1 MKKKKALMIVLAVL
15 ALGLA
20 GLMLSGCDGDKELA
34 APTGLEITNDVLTWK
49 AVEGADGY
57 TVEINGEEYKT
68 KNNSLDLFEITNKYG
83 TYEIRVAADSVTE
96 GVLSSDWSEQT
107 SLTLTMPDWLQ
118 VYQTADER
126 GFELCVVDKTKAQG
140 KLIVPS
146 FINGKAVVGIRANG
160 FYECTGLTGLILPDT
175 VEYIDVNAFL
185 GCKELTRVRWSAG
198 LRKINTGAFDYTG
211 LETLVLPEGVTFLGA
226 NAFGHAKLKSV
237 SLPSTVAKMTESN
250 EKSDANPF
258 AFCENL
264 EEIYVAEGNKAYKS
278 DGNCVMRREDNTL
291 VAGCKASKIPSYT
304 EHIGRFAFQGAALE
318 SVALPEGV
326 TSIEDYAFAHN
337 DRLKEITLPQ
347 SLTSIGKA
355 VFFWCTALGKI
366 AIPDGVT
373 SVGDNAFSTCVSL
386 KELALGAELLS
397 AGCGLTEFCVAL
409 EKITVSENNESFS
422 GEGNCLTRKADNTVI
437 AGCASSKIPA
447 GTEQI
452 GEYAFCGQTQLGA
465 IDFPDGLKNIGHYAF
480 SCTGLKE
487 LKLPRGLQR
496 IGVSAFANCIE
507 LEYVQIPDS
516 VTDVGSKAFV
526 CEQEI
531 GIHYYVCTSMTAV
544 ITDSLTELK
553 EETFISSC
561 TIYTSHTAMP
571 DGWKNALLVD
581 GFRQAPKVV
590 WGCELALDDDGLP
603 YVVSAP
609 LNLHEV
615 TAHYLAT
622 SITGYAPERNG
633 WVFKGW
639 ATEPQGEAE
648 FVPQKTELGFNLIEW
663 PERLDFRLKLE
674 TAGLDVR
681 VLLYLYHKRYEK
693 QKNSIGQE
701 QLEQLYESGTERLYA
716 VWEKI

>member
-1 MKKKKALMIVLAVL
+1 MKKKKALVIVLAVL
-15 ALGLA
+15 LLGLA
-20 GLMLSGCDGDKELA
+20 GLVLSGCDGDRELA

-57 TVEINGEEYKT
+57 TVEVNGEEYKT

-118 VYQTADER
+118 VYQTADEK

-146 FINGKAVVGIRANG
+146 FIDGKAVVGIKANG
-160 FYECTGLTGLILPDT
+160 FYECAGLTGLILPDT
-175 VEYIDVNAFL
+175 VEYIDANAFF
-185 GCKELTRVRWSAG
+185 GCEELTRVRWSAG
-198 LRKINTGAFDYTG
+198 LRKINSGAFDCTG
-211 LETLVLPEGVTFLGA
+211 LETLVLPEGVTFLGG

-237 SLPSTVAKMTESN
+237 SLPSTVAKMTATN

-347 SLTSIGKA
+347 SLTSIGNDA
-355 VFFWCTALGKI
+355 FLWCAALESI
-366 AIPDGVT
+366 ALPDGVT
-373 SVGDNAFSTCVSL
+373 SVGDKAFSTCVSL
-386 KELALGAELLS
+386 KELSLGAELLN
-397 AGCGLTEFCVAL
+397 AGYGLTEFCVAL

-465 IDFPDGLKNIGHYAF
+465 IDFPDGLKKIGHYAF

-531 GIHYYVCTSMTAV
+531 GIYYDCTSMTAV

-553 EETFISSC
+553 EETFISLC

-590 WGCELALDDDGLP
+590 WGCELALDEDGLP

-648 FVPQKTELGFNLIEW
+648 FVPQKTELEFNPVL
-663 PERLDFRLKLE
+663 PERLDFRLS
-674 TAGLDVR
+674 TAMLDVR
-681 VLLYLYHKRYEK
+681 VLLYFYHKTYEK
-693 QKNSIGQE
+693 QINSIGQE
-701 QLEQLYESGTERLYA
+701 QREQLYESGTERLYA

>member
-20 GLMLSGCDGDKELA
+20 GLMLSGCERDRELA
-34 APTGLEITNDVLTWK
+34 VPTGLEITNDVLTWK

-68 KNNSLDLFEITNKYG
+68 QTNSLDLFEITNKYG

-160 FYECTGLTGLILPDT
+160 FYECTGVTGLILPDT
-175 VEYIDVNAFL
+175 VEYIDVNAFE
-185 GCKELTRVRWSAG
+185 GCEKLTRVRWSAG
-198 LRKINTGAFDYTG
+198 LRKINTGAFDRTG
-211 LETLVLPEGVTFLGA
+211 LETLVLPEGVTFLGG

-237 SLPSTVAKMTESN
+237 SLPSTVAKMTATN

-291 VAGCKASKIPSYT
+291 VVGCKASKIPSYT

-347 SLTSIGKA
+347 SLTSIGKYA
-355 VFFWCTALGKI
+355 FLWCAALESI
-366 AIPDGVT
+366 ALPDGVT
-373 SVGDNAFSTCVSL
+373 SVGNNAFSTCISL
-386 KELALGAELLS
+386 KELALGAELLN

-422 GEGNCLTRKADNTVI
+422 DEGNCLTRKADNTVI

-531 GIHYYVCTSMTAV
+531 GIYYDCTSMTAV

-553 EETFISSC
+553 EETFISLC

-590 WGCELALDDDGLP
+590 WGCELALDEDGLP

-648 FVPQKTELGFNLIEW
+648 FVPQKTELEFNPVL
-663 PERLDFRLKLE
+663 PERLDFRLS
-674 TAGLDVR
+674 TAMLDVR
-681 VLLYLYHKRYEK
+681 VLLYFYHKTYEK
-693 QKNSIGQE
+693 QINSIGQE
-701 QLEQLYESGTERLYA
+701 QREQLYESGTERLYA

>member
-20 GLMLSGCDGDKELA
+20 GLMLSGCERDRELA
-34 APTGLEITNDVLTWK
+34 VPTGLEITNDVLTWK

-68 KNNSLDLFEITNKYG
+68 QTNSLDLFEITNKYG

-160 FYECTGLTGLILPDT
+160 FYECTGVTGLILPDT
-175 VEYIDVNAFL
+175 VEYIDVNAFE
-185 GCKELTRVRWSAG
+185 GCEKLTRVRWSAG
-198 LRKINTGAFDYTG
+198 LRKINTGAFDRTG

-237 SLPSTVAKMTESN
+237 SLPSTVAKMTATN

-355 VFFWCTALGKI
+355 VFFWCAALGKI

-496 IGVSAFANCIE
+496 IGSHAFGNCIE

-531 GIHYYVCTSMTAV
+531 GIYYDCTSMTAV

-553 EETFISSC
+553 EETFISLC

-590 WGCELALDDDGLP
+590 WGCELALDEDGLP

-648 FVPQKTELGFNLIEW
+648 FVPQKTELEFNPVL
-663 PERLDFRLKLE
+663 PERLDFRLS
-674 TAGLDVR
+674 TAMLDVR
-681 VLLYLYHKRYEK
+681 VLLYFYHKTYEK
-693 QKNSIGQE
+693 QINSIGQE
-701 QLEQLYESGTERLYA
+701 QREQLYESGTERLYA

>member
-20 GLMLSGCDGDKELA
+20 GLMLSGCERDRELA

-68 KNNSLDLFEITNKYG
+68 QNNSLDLFEITNKYG
-83 TYEIRVAADSVTE
+83 AYEIRVAADSVTE

-160 FYECTGLTGLILPDT
+160 FYECTGVTGLILPDT
-175 VEYIDVNAFL
+175 VEYIDVNAFE
-185 GCKELTRVRWSAG
+185 GCEKLTRVRWSAG
-198 LRKINTGAFDYTG
+198 LRKINTGAFDRTG

-326 TSIEDYAFAHN
+326 TSIEDYAFARN

-355 VFFWCTALGKI
+355 VFFWCTALESI
-366 AIPDGVT
+366 ALPDGVT

-422 GEGNCLTRKADNTVI
+422 DEGNCLTRKADNTVI

-531 GIHYYVCTSMTAV
+531 GIYYDCTSMTAV

-553 EETFISSC
+553 EETFISLC

-590 WGCELALDDDGLP
+590 WGCELALDEDGLP

-648 FVPQKTELGFNLIEW
+648 FVPQKTELEFNPVL
-663 PERLDFRLKLE
+663 PERLDFRLS
-674 TAGLDVR
+674 TAMLDVR
-681 VLLYLYHKRYEK
+681 VLLYFYHKTYEK
-693 QKNSIGQE
+693 QINSIGQE
-701 QLEQLYESGTERLYA
+701 QREQLYESGTERLYA

>member
-1 MKKKKALMIVLAVL
+1 MKKKKALVIVLAVL
-15 ALGLA
+15 LLGLA
-20 GLMLSGCDGDKELA
+20 GLVLSGCDGDRELA

-57 TVEINGEEYKT
+57 TVEVNGEEYKT
-68 KNNSLDLFEITNKYG
+68 QNNSLDLFEITNKYG
-83 TYEIRVAADSVTE
+83 AYEIRVAADSVTE

-118 VYQTADER
+118 VYQTADEK

-146 FINGKAVVGIRANG
+146 FIDGKAVVGIKANG
-160 FYECTGLTGLILPDT
+160 FYECAGLTGLILPDT
-175 VEYIDVNAFL
+175 VEYIDVNAFS
-185 GCKELTRVRWSAG
+185 GCEKLTRVRWSAG
-198 LRKINTGAFDYTG
+198 LRKINSGAFDRTG
-211 LETLVLPEGVTFLGA
+211 LETLVLPEGVTFLGG

-237 SLPSTVAKMTESN
+237 SLPSTVAKMTATN

-347 SLTSIGKA
+347 SLTSIGNDA
-355 VFFWCTALGKI
+355 FLWCAALESI
-366 AIPDGVT
+366 ALPDGVT
-373 SVGDNAFSTCVSL
+373 SVGDKAFSTCVSL
-386 KELALGAELLS
+386 KELSLGAELLN
-397 AGCGLTEFCVAL
+397 AGYGLTEFCVAL

-437 AGCASSKIPA
+437 AGCASSKNPA

-465 IDFPDGLKNIGHYAF
+465 IDFPDGLKKIGHYAF

-507 LEYVQIPDS
+507 LEHVQIPDS

-531 GIHYYVCTSMTAV
+531 GIYYDCTSMTAV

-590 WGCELALDDDGLP
+590 WGCELALDEDGLP

-648 FVPQKTELGFNLIEW
+648 FVPQKTELEFNPVL
-663 PERLDFRLKLE
+663 PERLDFRLA
-674 TAGLDVR
+674 TISILDVR
-681 VLLYLYHKRYEK
+681 VLLYFYDKTYEK
-693 QKNSIGQE
+693 QINSIGQE
-701 QLEQLYESGTERLYA
+701 QREQLYESGTERLYA

>member
-20 GLMLSGCDGDKELA
+20 GLMLSGCERDRELA

-68 KNNSLDLFEITNKYG
+68 QNNSLDLFEITNEYG

-160 FYECTGLTGLILPDT
+160 FYECTGVTGLILPDT
-175 VEYIDVNAFL
+175 VEYIDVNAFE
-185 GCKELTRVRWSAG
+185 GCEKLTRVRWSAG
-198 LRKINTGAFDYTG
+198 LRKINTGAFDRTG
-211 LETLVLPEGVTFLGA
+211 LETLVLPEGVTFLGE

-237 SLPSTVAKMTESN
+237 SLPSTVAKMTGTN

-258 AFCENL
+258 AYCENL

-291 VAGCKASKIPSYT
+291 VVGCKKSKIPSYT
-304 EHIGRFAFQGAALE
+304 EHIGCCAFQGVALE

-355 VFFWCTALGKI
+355 VFFWCAALESI
-366 AIPDGVT
+366 ALPDGVT
-373 SVGDNAFSTCVSL
+373 SVGDKAFSSCISL
-386 KELALGAELLS
+386 KELALGAELLN
-397 AGCGLTEFCVAL
+397 AGYGLTEFCVAL

-422 GEGNCLTRKADNTVI
+422 GEGNCLTRKADSTVI

-465 IDFPDGLKNIGHYAF
+465 IDFPDGLKKIGHYAF

-507 LEYVQIPDS
+507 LEHVQIPDS
-516 VTDVGSKAFV
+516 VTYIGTNAFV

-531 GIHYYVCTSMTAV
+531 GTYYVCTSMTAV

-648 FVPQKTELGFNLIEW
+648 FVPQKTELEFNPVL
-663 PERLDFRLKLE
+663 PERLDFRLS
-674 TAGLDVR
+674 TARLDVR
-681 VLLYLYHKRYEK
+681 VLLYFYDKTYEK
-693 QKNSIGQE
+693 QINSIGQE
-701 QLEQLYESGTERLYA
+701 QREQFYESGAERLYA

>member
-1 MKKKKALMIVLAVL
+1 MKKKKALVIVLAVL
-15 ALGLA
+15 LLGLA
-20 GLMLSGCDGDKELA
+20 GLVLSGCDGDRELA

-57 TVEINGEEYKT
+57 TVEVNGEEYKT
-68 KNNSLDLFEITNKYG
+68 QNNSLDLFEITNKYG

-118 VYQTADER
+118 VYQTADEK

-146 FINGKAVVGIRANG
+146 FIDGKAVVGIKANG
-160 FYECTGLTGLILPDT
+160 FYECAGLTGLILPDT
-175 VEYIDVNAFL
+175 VEYIDANAFF
-185 GCKELTRVRWSAG
+185 GCEKLTRVRWSAG
-198 LRKINTGAFDYTG
+198 LRKINSGAFDCTG
-211 LETLVLPEGVTFLGA
+211 LETLVLPEGVTFLGG

-237 SLPSTVAKMTESN
+237 SLPSTVAKMTATN

-347 SLTSIGKA
+347 SLTSIGKYA
-355 VFFWCTALGKI
+355 FLWCAALESI
-366 AIPDGVT
+366 ALPDGVT
-373 SVGDNAFSTCVSL
+373 SVGNNAFSTCISL

-465 IDFPDGLKNIGHYAF
+465 IDFPDGLKKIGHYAF

-496 IGVSAFANCIE
+496 IGSHAFGNCIE

-531 GIHYYVCTSMTAV
+531 GIYYDCTSMTAV

-553 EETFISSC
+553 EETFISLC

-590 WGCELALDDDGLP
+590 WGCELALDEDGLP

-648 FVPQKTELGFNLIEW
+648 FVPQKTELEFNPVL
-663 PERLDFRLKLE
+663 PERLDFRLS
-674 TAGLDVR
+674 TAMLDVR
-681 VLLYLYHKRYEK
+681 VLLYFYHKTYEK
-693 QKNSIGQE
+693 QINSIGQE
-701 QLEQLYESGTERLYA
+701 QREQLYESGTERLYA

>member
-15 ALGLA
+15 LLGLA
-20 GLMLSGCDGDKELA
+20 GLVLSGCDGDKELA

-68 KNNSLDLFEITNKYG
+68 QNNSLDLFEITNKYG

-118 VYQTADER
+118 VYQTADEK

-146 FINGKAVVGIRANG
+146 FINGKAVVGIKANG
-160 FYECTGLTGLILPDT
+160 FYECAGLTGLILPDT
-175 VEYIDVNAFL
+175 VEYIDVNAFE
-185 GCKELTRVRWSAG
+185 GCEKLTRVRWSAG
-198 LRKINTGAFDYTG
+198 LRKINSGAFDRTG

-237 SLPSTVAKMTESN
+237 SLPSTVAKMTATN

-291 VAGCKASKIPSYT
+291 VVGCKASKIPSYT

-347 SLTSIGKA
+347 SLTSIGKYA
-355 VFFWCTALGKI
+355 FLWCAALESI
-366 AIPDGVT
+366 ALPDGVT
-373 SVGDNAFSTCVSL
+373 SVGNNAFSTCISL
-386 KELALGAELLS
+386 KELALGAELLN

-422 GEGNCLTRKADNTVI
+422 DEGNCLTRKADNTVI

-531 GIHYYVCTSMTAV
+531 GIYYDCTSMTAV

-553 EETFISSC
+553 EETFISLC

-590 WGCELALDDDGLP
+590 WGCELALDEDGLP

-648 FVPQKTELGFNLIEW
+648 FVPQKTELEFNPVL
-663 PERLDFRLKLE
+663 PERLDFRLS
-674 TAGLDVR
+674 TAMLDVR
-681 VLLYLYHKRYEK
+681 VLLYFYHKTYEK
-693 QKNSIGQE
+693 QINSIGQE
-701 QLEQLYESGTERLYA
+701 QREQLYESGTERLYA

>member
-15 ALGLA
+15 LLGLA
-20 GLMLSGCDGDKELA
+20 GLMLSGCERDRELA

-57 TVEINGEEYKT
+57 TVEINGEEYQVST
-68 KNNSLDLFEITNKYG
+68 NSLDLFEITNEYG

-107 SLTLTMPDWLQ
+107 SLTINLPDWF
-118 VYQTADER
+118 
-126 GFELCVVDKTKAQG
+126 GFMPTDDGKGWEAVVIDATKAQG

-185 GCKELTRVRWSAG
+185 GCEELTRVRWSAG
-198 LRKINTGAFDYTG
+198 LRKINSGAFDCTG
-211 LETLVLPEGVTFLGA
+211 LETLVLPEGVTFLGG

-237 SLPSTVAKMTESN
+237 SLPSTVAKMTATN

-291 VAGCKASKIPSYT
+291 VAGCKKSKIPSYT
-304 EHIGRFAFQGAALE
+304 EHIGRSAFQGAALE

-326 TSIEDYAFAHN
+326 TSIEDYAFARN

-531 GIHYYVCTSMTAV
+531 GIYYDCTSMTAV

-553 EETFISSC
+553 EETFISLC

-590 WGCELALDDDGLP
+590 WGCELALDEDGLP

-648 FVPQKTELGFNLIEW
+648 FVPQKTELEFNPVL
-663 PERLDFRLKLE
+663 PERLDFRLS
-674 TAGLDVR
+674 TAMLDVR
-681 VLLYLYHKRYEK
+681 VLLYFYDKTYEK
-693 QKNSIGQE
+693 QINSIGQE
-701 QLEQLYESGTERLYA
+701 QREQLYESGTERLYA

>member
-1 MKKKKALMIVLAVL
+1 MKKKKALVIVLAVL
-15 ALGLA
+15 LLGLA
-20 GLMLSGCDGDKELA
+20 GLVLSGCDGDRELA

-68 KNNSLDLFEITNKYG
+68 QNNSLDLFEITNKYG

-107 SLTLTMPDWLQ
+107 SLTINLPDWF
-118 VYQTADER
+118 
-126 GFELCVVDKTKAQG
+126 GFMPTDDGKGWEAVVIDATKAQG

-146 FINGKAVVGIRANG
+146 FINGKAVVGIKANG
-160 FYECTGLTGLILPDT
+160 FYECAGVTGLILPDT
-175 VEYIDVNAFL
+175 VEYIDANAFF
-185 GCKELTRVRWSAG
+185 GCEELTRVRWSAG
-198 LRKINTGAFDYTG
+198 LRKINSAAFDCTG
-211 LETLVLPEGVTFLGA
+211 LETLVLPEGVTFLGG

-237 SLPSTVAKMTESN
+237 SLPSTVAKMTATN

-291 VAGCKASKIPSYT
+291 VVGCKASKIPSYT

-347 SLTSIGKA
+347 SLTSIGKYA
-355 VFFWCTALGKI
+355 FLWCAALESI
-366 AIPDGVT
+366 ALPDGVT
-373 SVGDNAFSTCVSL
+373 SVGNNAFSTCISL
-386 KELALGAELLS
+386 KELALGAELLN

-422 GEGNCLTRKADNTVI
+422 DEGNCLTRKADNTVI

-531 GIHYYVCTSMTAV
+531 GIYYDCTSMTAV

-553 EETFISSC
+553 EETFISLC

-590 WGCELALDDDGLP
+590 WGCELALDEDGLP

-648 FVPQKTELGFNLIEW
+648 FVPQKTELEFNPVL
-663 PERLDFRLKLE
+663 PERLDFRLS
-674 TAGLDVR
+674 TAMLDVR
-681 VLLYLYHKRYEK
+681 VLLYFYHKTYEK
-693 QKNSIGQE
+693 QINSIGQE
-701 QLEQLYESGTERLYA
+701 QREQLYESGTERLYA

>member
-15 ALGLA
+15 LLGLA
-20 GLMLSGCDGDKELA
+20 GLVLSGCDGDKELA

-68 KNNSLDLFEITNKYG
+68 QNNSLDLFEITNKYG

-160 FYECTGLTGLILPDT
+160 FYECTGVTGLILPDT
-175 VEYIDVNAFL
+175 VEYIDVNAFE
-185 GCKELTRVRWSAG
+185 GCEKLTRVRWSAG
-198 LRKINTGAFDYTG
+198 LRKINTGAFDRTG
-211 LETLVLPEGVTFLGA
+211 LETLVLPEGVTFLGG

-237 SLPSTVAKMTESN
+237 SLPSTVAKMTATN

-291 VAGCKASKIPSYT
+291 VVGCKASKIPSYT

-347 SLTSIGKA
+347 SLTSIGKYA
-355 VFFWCTALGKI
+355 FLWCAALESI
-366 AIPDGVT
+366 ALPDGVT
-373 SVGDNAFSTCVSL
+373 SVGNNAFSTCISL
-386 KELALGAELLS
+386 KELALGAELLN

-422 GEGNCLTRKADNTVI
+422 DEGNCLTRKADNTVI

-531 GIHYYVCTSMTAV
+531 GIYYDCTSMTAV

-553 EETFISSC
+553 EETFISLC

-590 WGCELALDDDGLP
+590 WGCELALDEDGLP

-648 FVPQKTELGFNLIEW
+648 FVPQKTELEFNPVL
-663 PERLDFRLKLE
+663 PERLHFRLS
-674 TAGLDVR
+674 TAMLDVR
-681 VLLYLYHKRYEK
+681 VLLYFYHKTYEK
-693 QKNSIGQE
+693 QINSIGQE
-701 QLEQLYESGTERLYA
+701 QREQLYESGTERLYA

>member
-15 ALGLA
+15 LLGLA
-20 GLMLSGCDGDKELA
+20 GLVLSGCERDRELA

-68 KNNSLDLFEITNKYG
+68 QNNSLDLFEITNKYG

-107 SLTLTMPDWLQ
+107 SLNLTMPDWLQ

-185 GCKELTRVRWSAG
+185 GCEELTRVRWSAG
-198 LRKINTGAFDYTG
+198 LRKINSGAFDCTG
-211 LETLVLPEGVTFLGA
+211 LETLVLPEGVTFLGG

-237 SLPSTVAKMTESN
+237 SLPSTVAKMTATN

-291 VAGCKASKIPSYT
+291 VAGCKKSKIPSYT
-304 EHIGRFAFQGAALE
+304 EHIGRSAFQGAALE

-347 SLTSIGKA
+347 SLTSIGKYA
-355 VFFWCTALGKI
+355 FLWCAALESI
-366 AIPDGVT
+366 ALPDGVT
-373 SVGDNAFSTCVSL
+373 SVGNNAFSTCISL
-386 KELALGAELLS
+386 KELALGAELLN

-422 GEGNCLTRKADNTVI
+422 DEGNCLTRKADNTVI

-496 IGVSAFANCIE
+496 IGSHAFGNCIE

-516 VTDVGSKAFV
+516 VTDVGTNAFV

-531 GIHYYVCTSMTAV
+531 GIYYDCTSMTAV

-553 EETFISSC
+553 EETFISLC

-590 WGCELALDDDGLP
+590 WGCELALDEDGLP

-648 FVPQKTELGFNLIEW
+648 FVPQKTELEFKPVL
-663 PERLDFRLKLE
+663 PERLDFRLA
-674 TAGLDVR
+674 TALLDVR
-681 VLLYLYHKRYEK
+681 VLLYFYDKTYEK
-693 QKNSIGQE
+693 QINSIGQE
-701 QLEQLYESGTERLYA
+701 QREQLYESGTERLYA

>member
-1 MKKKKALMIVLAVL
+1 MKKKKALVIVLAVL
-15 ALGLA
+15 LLGLA
-20 GLMLSGCDGDKELA
+20 GLVLSGCDGDRELA

-57 TVEINGEEYKT
+57 TVEVNGEEYKT
-68 KNNSLDLFEITNKYG
+68 QNNSLDLFEITNKYG

-160 FYECTGLTGLILPDT
+160 FYECTGVTGLILPDT
-175 VEYIDVNAFL
+175 VEYIDVNAFE
-185 GCKELTRVRWSAG
+185 GCEKLTRVRWSAG
-198 LRKINTGAFDYTG
+198 LRKINTGAFDRTG
-211 LETLVLPEGVTFLGA
+211 LETLVLPEGVTFLGG

-237 SLPSTVAKMTESN
+237 SLPSTVAKMTATN

-291 VAGCKASKIPSYT
+291 VVGCKASKIPSYT

-347 SLTSIGKA
+347 SLTSIGKYA
-355 VFFWCTALGKI
+355 FLWCAALESI
-366 AIPDGVT
+366 ALPDGVT
-373 SVGDNAFSTCVSL
+373 SVGNNAFSTCISL
-386 KELALGAELLS
+386 KELALGAELLN

-422 GEGNCLTRKADNTVI
+422 DEGNCLTRKADNTVI

-465 IDFPDGLKNIGHYAF
+465 IDFPDGLKNIGRYAF

-531 GIHYYVCTSMTAV
+531 GIYYDCTSMTAV

-553 EETFISSC
+553 EETFISLC

-590 WGCELALDDDGLP
+590 WGCELALDEDGLP

-648 FVPQKTELGFNLIEW
+648 FVPQKTELEFNPVL
-663 PERLDFRLKLE
+663 PERLDFRLS
-674 TAGLDVR
+674 TAMLDVR
-681 VLLYLYHKRYEK
+681 VLLYFYHKTYEK
-693 QKNSIGQE
+693 QINSIGQE
-701 QLEQLYESGTERLYA
+701 QREQLYESGTERLYA

>member
-20 GLMLSGCDGDKELA
+20 GLMLSGCERDRELA

-57 TVEINGEEYKT
+57 TVEVNGEEYKT

-83 TYEIRVAADSVTE
+83 SYEIRVAADSVTE

-107 SLTLTMPDWLQ
+107 SLTLTMPDWF
-118 VYQTADER
+118 
-126 GFELCVVDKTKAQG
+126 GFMPTDDGKGWELAVIDKTGVQG

-146 FINGKAVVGIRANG
+146 FINGKAVVGIGANV
-160 FYECTGLTGLILPDT
+160 FYECAGLTGLILPDT
-175 VEYIDVNAFL
+175 VEYIDINAFC
-185 GCKELTRVRWSAG
+185 GCEELTRVRWSAG
-198 LRKINTGAFDYTG
+198 LRKINSGAFDCTG

-237 SLPSTVAKMTESN
+237 SLPSTVAKMTELN

-291 VAGCKASKIPSYT
+291 VVGCKASKIPSYT
-304 EHIGRFAFQGAALE
+304 EHIGRCAFQGAALE

-347 SLTSIGKA
+347 SLTSIGKYA
-355 VFFWCTALGKI
+355 FLWCAALESI
-366 AIPDGVT
+366 ALPDGVT

-386 KELALGAELLS
+386 KELALGAELLN
-397 AGCGLTEFCVAL
+397 AGYGLTEFCVAL

-422 GEGNCLTRKADNTVI
+422 GEGNCLTRKADSTVI
-437 AGCASSKIPA
+437 AGCVLSKIPA
-447 GTEQI
+447 GTEEI

-465 IDFPDGLKNIGHYAF
+465 IYFPDGLKKIGHYAF

-496 IGVSAFANCIE
+496 IGSRAFANCIE
-507 LEYVQIPDS
+507 LEHVQIPDS
-516 VTDVGSKAFV
+516 VTYVGTNAFACRQV
-526 CEQEI
+526 EGLFSREMAAT
-531 GIHYYVCTSMTAV
+531 VLTAV
-544 ITDSLTELK
+544 VPDSVTKFGIESFK
-553 EETFISSC
+553 G
-561 TIYTSHTAMP
+561 TIYTSHTVMP
-571 DGWKNALLVD
+571 VDWTGKLDGSTTIV
-581 GFRQAPKVV
+581 F
-590 WGCELALDDDGLP
+590 GCELALDEDGLP

-609 LNLHEV
+609 LDKIV
-615 TAHYLAT
+615 
-622 SITGYAPERNG
+622 IGRYAPERNG
-633 WVFKGW
+633 RVFKGW

-648 FVPQKTELGFNLIEW
+648 LVPQKTELGFSPEL
-663 PERLDFRLKLE
+663 PERLDFRLE
-674 TAGLDVR
+674 TISILDVR
-681 VLLYLYHKRYEK
+681 VLLYFYDKTYEK
-693 QKNSIGQE
+693 QINSIGQE

>member
-1 MKKKKALMIVLAVL
+1 MKKKKALVIVLAVL
-15 ALGLA
+15 LLGLA
-20 GLMLSGCDGDKELA
+20 GLVLSGCDGDRELA

-68 KNNSLDLFEITNKYG
+68 QNNSLDLFEITNKYG

-107 SLTLTMPDWLQ
+107 SLNLTMPDWLQ

-146 FINGKAVVGIRANG
+146 FINGKAVVGIKANG
-160 FYECTGLTGLILPDT
+160 FYECAGVTGLILPDT
-175 VEYIDVNAFL
+175 VEYIDANAFF
-185 GCKELTRVRWSAG
+185 GCEELTRVRWSAG

-304 EHIGRFAFQGAALE
+304 EHIGRSAFQGAALE

-326 TSIEDYAFAHN
+326 TSIEDYAFARN

-531 GIHYYVCTSMTAV
+531 GIYYDCTSMTAV

-553 EETFISSC
+553 EETFISLC

-590 WGCELALDDDGLP
+590 WGCELALDEDGLP

-648 FVPQKTELGFNLIEW
+648 FVPQKTELEFNPVL
-663 PERLDFRLKLE
+663 PERLDFRLS
-674 TAGLDVR
+674 TAMLDVR
-681 VLLYLYHKRYEK
+681 VLLYFYDKTYEK
-693 QKNSIGQE
+693 QINSIGQE
-701 QLEQLYESGTERLYA
+701 QREQLYESGAERLYA

>member
-1 MKKKKALMIVLAVL
+1 MKKKKALVIVLAVL
-15 ALGLA
+15 LLGLA
-20 GLMLSGCDGDKELA
+20 GLVLSGCDGDRELA

-68 KNNSLDLFEITNKYG
+68 QNNSLDLFEITNKYG

-107 SLTLTMPDWLQ
+107 SLNLTMPDWLQ

-146 FINGKAVVGIRANG
+146 FINGKAVVGIKANG
-160 FYECTGLTGLILPDT
+160 FYECAGVTGLILPDT
-175 VEYIDVNAFL
+175 VEYIDANAFF
-185 GCKELTRVRWSAG
+185 GCEELTRVRWSAG

-304 EHIGRFAFQGAALE
+304 EHIGRSAFQGAALE

-326 TSIEDYAFAHN
+326 TSIEDYAFARN

-531 GIHYYVCTSMTAV
+531 GIYYDCTSMTAV

-553 EETFISSC
+553 EETFISLC

-590 WGCELALDDDGLP
+590 WGCELALDEDGLP

-648 FVPQKTELGFNLIEW
+648 FVPQKTELEFNPVL
-663 PERLDFRLKLE
+663 PERLDFRLS
-674 TAGLDVR
+674 TAMLDVR
-681 VLLYLYHKRYEK
+681 VLLYFYHKTYEK
-693 QKNSIGQE
+693 QINSIGQE
-701 QLEQLYESGTERLYA
+701 QREQLYESGTERLYA

>member
-20 GLMLSGCDGDKELA
+20 GLVLSGCDGDKELA

-68 KNNSLDLFEITNKYG
+68 QNNSLDLFEITNKYG

-107 SLTLTMPDWLQ
+107 SLTLTIPDWFGFLPTDDGKGWE
-118 VYQTADER
+118 TAVIDA
-126 GFELCVVDKTKAQG
+126 TKAQG

-146 FINGKAVVGIRANG
+146 FLEGKAVVGVNANV
-160 FYECTGLTGLILPDT
+160 FKDCAGLTGLILPDT
-175 VEYIDVNAFL
+175 VEYIDVNAFE
-185 GCKELTRVRWSAG
+185 GCEKLTRVRWSAG
-198 LRKINTGAFDYTG
+198 LRKINTGAFDRTG
-211 LETLVLPEGVTFLGA
+211 LETLVLPEGVTFLGG

-237 SLPSTVAKMTESN
+237 SLPSTVAKMTATN

-291 VAGCKASKIPSYT
+291 VVGCKASKIPSYT

-326 TSIEDYAFAHN
+326 TSIEDSAFAHN

-347 SLTSIGKA
+347 SLTSIGES
-355 VFFWCTALGKI
+355 VFFRCTALGKI

-386 KELALGAELLS
+386 KELALGAELLN

-409 EKITVSENNESFS
+409 EKITVSENNEFFS
-422 GEGNCLTRKADNTVI
+422 DEGNCLTRKADNTVI

-465 IDFPDGLKNIGHYAF
+465 IDFPDGLKKIGNYAF

-496 IGVSAFANCIE
+496 IGAYAFANCIE

-516 VTDVGSKAFV
+516 VTYVGSCAFV
-526 CEQEI
+526 CEQTDGYFNRQI
-531 GIHYYVCTSMTAV
+531 ASTVLTAV
-544 ITDSLTELK
+544 VPDSVTNFVVNSFEG
-553 EETFISSC
+553 

-571 DGWKNALLVD
+571 VGWTGKLDTNATIV
-581 GFRQAPKVV
+581 F
-590 WGCELALDDDGLP
+590 GCELALDEDGLP

-648 FVPQKTELGFNLIEW
+648 FVPQKTELEFNPVL
-663 PERLDFRLKLE
+663 PERLDFRLS
-674 TAGLDVR
+674 TAMLDVR
-681 VLLYLYHKRYEK
+681 VLLYFYHKTYEK
-693 QKNSIGQE
+693 QINSIGQE
-701 QLEQLYESGTERLYA
+701 QREQLYESGTERLYA

>member
-20 GLMLSGCDGDKELA
+20 GLMLSGCERDRELA

-57 TVEINGEEYKT
+57 TVEINGEEYQVST
-68 KNNSLDLFEITNKYG
+68 NSLDLFEITNEYG

-107 SLTLTMPDWLQ
+107 SLNLTMPDWLQ
-118 VYQTADER
+118 VYQTADEK

-175 VEYIDVNAFL
+175 VEYIDVNAFW
-185 GCKELTRVRWSAG
+185 GCEELTRVRWSAG
-198 LRKINTGAFDYTG
+198 LRKINSGAFDCTG
-211 LETLVLPEGVTFLGA
+211 LETLVLPEGVTFLGG

-237 SLPSTVAKMTESN
+237 SLPSTVAKMTATN

-291 VAGCKASKIPSYT
+291 VVGCKASKIPSYT

-347 SLTSIGKA
+347 SLTSIGKYA
-355 VFFWCTALGKI
+355 FLWCAALESI
-366 AIPDGVT
+366 ALPDGVT
-373 SVGDNAFSTCVSL
+373 SVGNNAFSTCISL
-386 KELALGAELLS
+386 KELALGAELLN

-422 GEGNCLTRKADNTVI
+422 DEGNCLTRKADNTVI

-531 GIHYYVCTSMTAV
+531 GIYYDCTSMTAV

-553 EETFISSC
+553 EETFISLC

-590 WGCELALDDDGLP
+590 WGCELALDEDGLP

-648 FVPQKTELGFNLIEW
+648 FVPQKTELEFNPVL
-663 PERLDFRLKLE
+663 PERLDFRLS
-674 TAGLDVR
+674 TAMLDVR
-681 VLLYLYHKRYEK
+681 VLLYFYHKTYEK
-693 QKNSIGQE
+693 QINSIGQE
-701 QLEQLYESGTERLYA
+701 QREQLYESGTERLYA